1 MGSLGIDF
9 ICIFDGGRGGF
20 FVFLMGG
27 GVDLEESLEESFSY
41 WATVCTFRECL
52 EINLT
57 NVSTCTYMCSTRHVQ
72 GLRTVQNCSIILI

>member
-1 MGSLGIDF
+1 MPDAWVGRWV
-9 ICIFDGGRGGF
+9 GGWVGGWAALELIL

-57 NVSTCTYMCSTRHVQ
+57 NVSTCT
-72 GLRTVQNCSIILI
+72 